1 MMRLA
6 EIIFVFNFVDI
17 FVLSFAKGN
26 RFVDFKCAAQ
36 VLYFLPRV
44 SKVLST

>member
-1 MMRLA
+1 MRLT

-17 FVLSFAKGN
+17 FILSFAKSN

-36 VLYFLPRV
+36 VLYFSPRV
-44 SKVLST
+44 SKDLST